1 MHGDSLVLLEKFKFL
16 FRKGGVFL
24 VLGAGLVGAAAVRP
38 LHTDGGI
45 VERNAA
51 LGGGVVHVGAFIGEL
66 CRVGEHQEPV
76 GEPFGD
82 VEHLLV
88 LRREGHP
95 HPFAEGGAAGAAVH
109 RHVEYLA
116 QRHPHQLALGVVF
129 LEVQA
134 PQHPPGGAAL
144 VVLHER
150 LVDARRRELVDL
162 IGLHKIA
169 AVITKDRRLNDLYF
183 GDLRPDKIELA
194 HTACN
199 QREKESVYK
208 KG

>member
-1 MHGDSLVLLEKFKFL
+1 M
-16 FRKGGVFL
+16 
-24 VLGAGLVGAAAVRP
+24 
-38 LHTDGGI
+38 
-45 VERNAA
+45 
-51 LGGGVVHVGAFIGEL
+51 
-66 CRVGEHQEPV
+66 

-88 LRREGHP
+88 LRRERHP

-194 HTACN
+194 HTGLTPLLPTHRGGRFTAFFYIMIQGILYPIFPEGARWKGGFASFCAAC
-199 QREKESVYK
+199 QRIAPARAGSPA
-208 KG
+208 GRL